1 MKELKNTGQ
10 IDLAIKKL
18 FIGKRSQHQY
28 RPMPNFATMFTGI
41 IETTGKIES
50 VESNGTNLSFWI
62 SSLISNELKVD
73 QSVSHDGVCLTVEE
87 VSNGKHRVTAIEETL
102 AKTNLRHW
110 KINDEINIERCM
122 QLNARVDGHL
132 VQGHV
137 DATAFCI
144 DVEEKKGS
152 REYRFQ
158 FPAEFAY
165 LLIEKGSV
173 CLNGISLTAFD
184 IKFNSFK
191 VAIIPYTYQHTNMHN
206 IKNGSVV
213 NIEFDLIGKY
223 LARFREVFT
232 R

>member
-1 MKELKNTGQ
+1 
-10 IDLAIKKL
+10 
-18 FIGKRSQHQY
+18 
-28 RPMPNFATMFTGI
+28 MPKFAGMFTGI
-41 IETTGKIES
+41 IETTGKIGS

-62 SSLISNELKVD
+62 SSPISNELKVD

-87 VSNGKHRVTAIEETL
+87 VSNGKHKVTAIEETL
-102 AKTNLRHW
+102 NKTNLRHL
-110 KINDEINIERCM
+110 KVGDEINIERCM
-122 QLNARVDGHL
+122 QLIARVDGHL

-152 REYRFQ
+152 WEYRFQ
-158 FPAEFAY
+158 FPAEFAH

-191 VAIIPYTYQHTNMHN
+191 VAVIPYTYQHTNMHN

-223 LARFREVFT
+223 LARFREVFQH
-232 R
+232 

>member
-1 MKELKNTGQ
+1 
-10 IDLAIKKL
+10 
-18 FIGKRSQHQY
+18 
-28 RPMPNFATMFTGI
+28 MFTGI

-50 VESNGTNLSFWI
+50 IEAKENNLSFWI
-62 SSLISNELKVD
+62 ASSISNQLKVD
-73 QSVSHDGVCLTVEE
+73 QSISHDGVCLTVEE
-87 VSNGKHRVTAIEETL
+87 VQNNKHRVTAIEETL
-102 AKTNLRHW
+102 EKTNLRKW
-110 KINDEINIERCM
+110 KKNDEINIERCM

-137 DATAFCI
+137 DATTFCI
-144 DVEEKKGS
+144 DAEEKKGS
-152 REYRFQ
+152 WEYRFQ

-191 VAIIPYTYQHTNMHN
+191 VAIIPYTYEHTNMRN

-213 NIEFDLIGKY
+213 NVEFDLIGKY
-223 LARFREVFT
+223 LARFREVFQHKVAVL
-232 R
+232 

>member
-1 MKELKNTGQ
+1 
-10 IDLAIKKL
+10 
-18 FIGKRSQHQY
+18 
-28 RPMPNFATMFTGI
+28 MFTGI

-50 VESNGTNLSFWI
+50 VESKGTNLSFWI
-62 SSLISNELKVD
+62 SSPISNELKVD

-87 VSNGKHRVTAIEETL
+87 VYSNKHRITAIEETL
-102 AKTNLRHW
+102 NKTNLRYR
-110 KINDEINIERCM
+110 KLNDEINIERCM

-144 DVEEKKGS
+144 DMEEKKGS

-158 FPAEFAY
+158 FPAEFAH

-191 VAIIPYTYQHTNMHN
+191 VAIIPYTHQHTNMRN